1 MHLLREVSKRYSGFT
16 PLNPGA
22 MFLLVPSD
30 FLSAFAAYHV
40 TFRGNIYAEFAPRN
54 YLVAMR
60 ARDNDAKATWLGF
73 VLARIQLVYLSGQI
87 IITIKDTAARL

>member
-1 MHLLREVSKRYSGFT
+1 MQLPREVSKRYFGFT

-30 FLSAFAAYHV
+30 FLSAFATYHV
-40 TFRGNIYAEFAPRN
+40 AFRGNIYAPRN

-60 ARDNDAKATWLGF
+60 VRDNDAKRLACL
-73 VLARIQLVYLSGQI
+73 VLAGFTLISL
-87 IITIKDTAARL
+87 ARLQKIRLQDYSII